1 MIGKQRID
9 QEFELGTVVKKVQ
22 NSKSTTKF
30 KFIVDARIIG
40 PS

>member
-22 NSKSTTKF
+22 NSKSTKF